1 MNQTLK
7 YYFALA
13 RSNESLHPN
22 IVRDLKFF
30 LQSLEVSDVIL
41 ALEDEANL
49 STEEF
54 IKIDAFFESYVSGI
68 PLDYILNESEFM
80 GYKFYVDS
88 RVLIPRPETELIV
101 EWVLGLS
108 LNKNSTILEVG
119 TGSGCIAISICLKH
133 KDLKILATDLSDAA
147 LEVAKI
153 NRELHNANNVN
164 FVQSNWLACSMDSSL
179 DLVISNPPYIK
190 QNDPHL
196 SELHHEPSIALTS
209 KNGSQSFVQIASQA
223 ISSLKLEGKIIFEHG
238 YSQAEEVSNILKDF
252 GFKNIVTCKDFQGLD
267 RYTYANK

>member
-1 MNQTLK
+1 MNQSLSH
-7 YYFALA
+7 YFTLA
-13 RSNESLHPN
+13 RSKESKHQN
-22 IVRDLKFF
+22 ILRDLKYF
-30 LQSLEVSDVIL
+30 LKSFGVSDAIV
-41 ALEDEANL
+41 ALEDQYEL
-49 STEEF
+49 SSEE
-54 IKIDAFFESYVSGI
+54 ILKINNFFSSYLVGI

-101 EWVLGLS
+101 EWVLDLS
-108 LNKNSTILEVG
+108 LNNNSTIFEVG

-153 NRELHNANNVN
+153 NRELHNANNVT
-164 FVQSNWLACSMDSSL
+164 FVQSNWLGCSIESSL

-190 QNDPHL
+190 PNDPHL
-196 SELHHEPSIALTS
+196 RELNHEPSMALTS